1 MKRAKRIKRDMLIY
15 KMVTVDGSSYPD
27 VAQRLV
33 ARGYEELHPN
43 HIGLIVRKMK
53 KQQEA
58 KKEAAA

>member
-1 MKRAKRIKRDMLIY
+1 MKRVKRLKRDMLIF
-15 KMVTVDGSSYPD
+15 KLATVDGATYPD
-27 VAQRLV
+27 IVQRLV

-58 KKEAAA
+58 KKEATA